1 MKHAF
6 IKIIVIA
13 VVFTV
18 FLVPHKI
25 VGALWAFSPSFSE
38 KISSVSPSNDEL
50 LSSSKPTTIIVKCKG
65 LSVVEKKLSQN
76 DLPSEN
82 LLNNWNENHYYSQ
95 LKNNQKQILDSL
107 PNANNVILLG
117 SWQYVFNGFAVSVP
131 GYTIPYIA
139 KNPRVDTIFFDE
151 ELFYPVRDITIE
163 TIRRNEISSLGSY
176 GQTLIDPNPD
186 IRIGIVDSGIDYQH
200 PDFYPTGFST
210 DNSKVAGGWDCYFP
224 EEDLEKETPGDPD
237 PIDDSPFTGGHGTH
251 VAGIAAAN
259 NPNSISLHGIC
270 PDATLYAYKVFPSNQ
285 SGGAPSYTL
294 ISACEYA
301 VRDQCSVINLS
312 LGHPGENPSILEDS
326 PYFDAFQ
333 ATKESGVMI
342 VAAAGN
348 GGSRT
353 EFNSWPIDAPGVFSS
368 ILQVAASDDR
378 IMQPFTIHTPIH
390 QTTYFGQ
397 SSRFSPPFT
406 SDLDG
411 SEIVYCGFGSQD
423 ECNQTDLKGK
433 IAFIQRGPKDNG
445 ITFFEK
451 NLNAKEAGAKA
462 CIIFNYEDSSF
473 SPTLMVEGLADP
485 YKYDFLPCM
494 MVSAKMEETL
504 QGIIDGIGYVSFGTR
519 SSLIS
524 SYTSAG
530 PCFSGDEG
538 YFKPEIT
545 APGTSIYSAVPTFKP
560 EDPTPMWAKK
570 QGTSMA
576 TPVISGCA
584 AILRYAYPSLSID
597 ETTALMMN
605 TSTLLKNPLTNAAF
619 SFFYQGAGQINLEAA
634 MDSPFIVRPPSIMMK
649 SNKTDIPVKIEI
661 KNTSNHVISGRLSSE
676 ILSHQEFTDG
686 YIAVF
691 DKPYVTVDQHST
703 ETIQCWLYPNKENLP
718 DSIEGVIW
726 IEILPDEN
734 IPDPTSPLHIPF
746 VISATSTKTIKA
758 PISDV
763 QLSIDTFHM
772 NKDNY
777 GFLFFQLNSGTFIR
791 STFVKE
797 DGSILRSIDK
807 TRNYAEQVFFH
818 IYDEFGNQ
826 VHTVHFGETI
836 PIGRYTYFWDGYNIY
851 KQPFLPNGSYYF
863 RIVIPYYEEIYHT
876 TVENDKETHRKV
888 KTNTKILESEPLP
901 FTIQN
906 SNLPPYPFLEICTPK
921 KVQTG
926 EIFELEVKLHN
937 AYEGLFD
944 VFITFD
950 PSIEITG
957 YHEKQGIIEV
967 QKETNTVRLLHRQR
981 DVSSYPISF
990 AQFFLRSSSNKKE
1003 YVPDF
1008 IIHGVL
1014 PYQYPSSIFKKYIHP
1029 TLILKEQ
1036 FLMGDFN
1043 ENGVIDEED
1052 RLLFQQNLGRTSKDA
1067 AWNPLFDCFQ
1077 DDIINLKD
1085 LYLIGKE
1092 ISN

>member
-6 IKIIVIA
+6 IKF
-13 VVFTV
+13 VVMVVLITV
-18 FLVPHKI
+18 FFVPSQNVRSTWI
-25 VGALWAFSPSFSE
+25 FSPSLGK
-38 KISSVSPSNDEL
+38 KISNFSYSNVEL
-50 LSSSKPTTIIVKCKG
+50 LSSSKTITIIVQCKG

-76 DLPSEN
+76 AIQSKN
-82 LLNNWNENHYYSQ
+82 LLTSWSEYHYYAQLINSQ
-95 LKNNQKQILDSL
+95 KHVLASL
-107 PNANNVILLG
+107 PNTKNVKLLG
-117 SWQYVFNGFAVSVP
+117 SWQYVLNGFALSVP
-131 GYTIPYIA
+131 GYTVPYIA
-139 KNPRVDTIFFDE
+139 KNPHVEKVFFDDN
-151 ELFYPVRDITIE
+151 LFYPVRDITIE
-163 TIRRNEISSLGSY
+163 TIRRDEISSLESY
-176 GQTLIDPNPD
+176 WKPRIDPNPD
-186 IRIGIVDSGIDYQH
+186 IRIGIVDSGIDYEH

-210 DNSKVAGGWDCYFP
+210 ENSKVAGGWDCYFP
-224 EEDLEKETPGDPD
+224 EEDIEKETPGDPD

-259 NPNSISLHGIC
+259 NPNSIFLHGIC
-270 PDATLYAYKVFPSNQ
+270 PDATLYAYKVFPSNR

-333 ATKESGVMI
+333 ATKESGVMVI
-342 VAAAGN
+342 AAAGN

-378 IMQPFTIHTPIH
+378 LMQPFTIHTPIH

-406 SDLDG
+406 SELDG
-411 SEIVYCGFGSQD
+411 LDIVYCGFGSKD
-423 ECNQTDLKGK
+423 ECKQTDLKGK

-462 CIIFNYEDSSF
+462 CIIFNYEDKSF
-473 SPTLMVEGLADP
+473 SPSLVVESLADP
-485 YKYDFLPCM
+485 YQYDFLPCM

-504 QGIIDGIGYVSFGTR
+504 QGIIDGYGYISFEAR

-545 APGTSIYSAVPTFKP
+545 APGTSIYSAVPSFKP
-560 EDPTPMWAKK
+560 EDPNPMWAKK

-584 AILRYAYPSLSID
+584 AILRHAYPSLSID
-597 ETTALMMN
+597 EITALMMN
-605 TSTLLKNPLTNAAF
+605 TSTLLKNPLTNTAF

-634 MDSPFIVRPPSIMMK
+634 MESPFVVTPPSIMMK
-649 SNKTDIPVKIEI
+649 SNKTDIPVEIEI
-661 KNTSNHVISGRLSSE
+661 KNTSNHTISGRLSSE
-676 ILSHQEFTDG
+676 ILSHQEFPDS

-691 DKPYVTVDQHST
+691 DKPYVTVDPHST
-703 ETIQCWLYPNKENLP
+703 ETIQCWLYPNKENIP

-726 IEILPDEN
+726 IEILPN
-734 IPDPTSPLHIPF
+734 KHIPNPTFQLHIPF
-746 VISATSTKTIKA
+746 VISKSSIKTIKA

-763 QLSIDTFHM
+763 SLSIDTFDM
-772 NKDNY
+772 NKDNF
-777 GFLFFQLNSGTFIR
+777 GFLSFQLNSGTFTR
-791 STFVKE
+791 SIFVKE
-797 DGSILRSIDK
+797 DGSISRCSDS
-807 TRNYAEQVFFH
+807 TRNYAEQVFFN
-818 IYDEFGNQ
+818 IYDEYGNK
-826 VHTVHFGETI
+826 VHTIHFGETI
-836 PIGRYTYFWDGYNIY
+836 PIDRYTYFWDGYNSY
-851 KQPFLPNGSYYF
+851 KQPFLPDGSYCF
-863 RIVIPYYEEIYHT
+863 RIVIPYYEEIYQT
-876 TVENDKETHRKV
+876 TIQDEEETYRKI
-888 KTNTKILESEPLP
+888 KTNTKTLESDPLP
-901 FTIQN
+901 FSIQN

-921 KVQTG
+921 KVQVG
-926 EIFELEVKLHN
+926 DIFELEVKLHN
-937 AYEGLFD
+937 AYNGLFD

-957 YHEKQGIIEV
+957 YTEKQGAVEV
-967 QKETNTVRLLHRQR
+967 QKETNTVRLYHHQR
-981 DVSSYPISF
+981 DTSSHPISY
-990 AQFFLRSSSNKKE
+990 AQFFLRSSSSEKE
-1003 YVPDF
+1003 YTPNF
-1008 IIHGVL
+1008 NIHGFL
-1014 PYQYPSSIFKKYIHP
+1014 PYQYPSDILKKYIHT
-1029 TLILKEQ
+1029 TLIVNEQ
-1036 FLMGDFN
+1036 FLLGDFN
-1043 ENGVIDEED
+1043 ENGIIDEED
-1052 RLLFQQNLGRTSKDA
+1052 RLLFQQNLGRTSEDT

-1085 LYLIGKE
+1085 LYLMGKE